1 MFRKS
6 RIKLIIYIM
15 AMLVVVLAGII
26 AIIYFTTYREL
37 NTENRLML
45 EIYAEQYEQYGAPDD
60 DASSDNGVPADL
72 PESGSEDES
81 SDSGSDLSADDSS
94 GSIADEGFSSSD
106 GPQEDSSSESSGLS
120 RETGIDTGNATPE
133 ELAESSERKKYMVST
148 FYSVAF
154 SEDGTALEVNNETES
169 GLDDEALTG
178 LAALI
183 LEKNREFGTYEDIV
197 YLITETD
204 EYILVTM
211 MDNTVLGETID
222 SLIKNTIIFGSVG
235 LIVLFIISLIITRWI
250 ILPLETGY
258 KKQKQFISDAGHE
271 LKTPV
276 STIAANSELLAREI
290 GENQWLSNIRY
301 ENGRMGDLVKQL
313 LDLARL
319 ESTEAEHTKVDLSRI
334 CLMAVLPF
342 EGIAF
347 EKGFKLDYDIKDDI
361 TINGNKAQ
369 LEQLASVLIDNALD
383 HTNPG
388 GEIKITLSCSH
399 SNAVFTV
406 ANEGPEIPPNE
417 RELIF
422 DRFYRS
428 DTARTKEDAHYGLGL
443 SIARAIVISHKGKI
457 SVDCSDGITRFKAVL
472 PVK

>member
-6 RIKLIIYIM
+6 KIKLIIYIM

-26 AIIYFTTYREL
+26 AVIYFTTYREL

-72 PESGSEDES
+72 PETGLDDES
-81 SDSGSDLSADDSS
+81 GGAGSDLAADDSS
-94 GSIADEGFSSSD
+94 GSTADDEFSSSD
-106 GPQEDSSSESSGLS
+106 GPQEDTSSESSGIS
-120 RETGIDTGNATPE
+120 RETANDTGSATPE
-133 ELAESSERKKYMVST
+133 ELEESSSRKKYMVST

-154 SEDGTALEVNNETES
+154 SADNTAVEINNETES
-169 GLDDEALTG
+169 GLDDEALAG

-183 LEKNREFGTYEDIV
+183 LEKNREFGTCEDVV

-222 SLIKNTIIFGSVG
+222 SLIKNTLIFGSVG

-290 GENQWLSNIRY
+290 GQNQWLSNIRY
-301 ENGRMGDLVKQL
+301 ENGRMSGLVKQL

-334 CLMAVLPF
+334 CLMAILPF

-347 EKGFKLDYDIKDDI
+347 EKGFKLDYDIKEGVM
-361 TINGNKAQ
+361 INGNKAQ
-369 LEQLASVLIDNALD
+369 LEQLVSVLTDNALD
-383 HTNPG
+383 HTDPG
-388 GEIKITLSCSH
+388 GKITVTLACSH
-399 SNAVFTV
+399 SSAVLTA
-406 ANEGPEIPPNE
+406 ANEGPEIPEKE
-417 RELIF
+417 RGLIF
-422 DRFYRS
+422 ERFYRS
-428 DTARTKEDAHYGLGL
+428 DTVRTGEDSHYGLGL
-443 SIARAIVISHKGKI
+443 SIAKAIVISHKGKI
-457 SVDCSDGITRFKAVL
+457 SVDCKDGVTQFKAVL

>member
-60 DASSDNGVPADL
+60 GETSDNGIPDDITQSG
-72 PESGSEDES
+72 PEDGEGDAVSDEPTDNDTGSTE
-81 SDSGSDLSADDSS
+81 DDSS
-94 GSIADEGFSSSD
+94 
-106 GPQEDSSSESSGLS
+106 SSEKSGLS
-120 RETGIDTGNATPE
+120 RETGIDTGNATPQELE
-133 ELAESSERKKYMVST
+133 EASERKKYMVST

-183 LEKNREFGTYEDIV
+183 LEKNREFGTYEDV
-197 YLITETD
+197 VFLITETD

-334 CLMAVLPF
+334 CLMAILPF

-347 EKGFKLDYDIKDDI
+347 EKGFKLDYDIKEGI

-369 LEQLASVLIDNALD
+369 LEQLVSVLIDNALD

-388 GEIKITLSCSH
+388 GEIKITLVCSH
-399 SNAVFTV
+399 SNAVFTA
-406 ANEGPEIPPNE
+406 ANEGPEIPENE

-457 SVDCSDGITRFKAVL
+457 SVDCADGITRFKAVL
-472 PVK
+472 PMK